1 VRREK
6 TLRLV
11 KQRLRKVAKQGREK
25 TLRIR
30 LHLRQEQ
37 EAKVARY
44 KLIKQRLRQKE
55 EAPVARETVV
65 NWEAAEKCST
75 PTNTNTSYE
84 SLLRWGENLE
94 LEPTDYSN
102 GADMEVDYHI
112 NQLADACDAVPW
124 KVEEENVKMD
134 GSEETVESVEQE
146 IQSDSHT
153 IVDMV
158 LDDIVEL
165 AMCSGGFDDPIDA
178 NDTLHDSSLWEV
190 EDAHVQEEAVVDQP
204 VKVEVEEVVA
214 MVAVDQAAEVE
225 VEDVEQLGNVR
236 PPRRSERLRFKLN
249 RNNL

>member
-1 VRREK
+1 MRLRLRKEPVQREK

-11 KQRLRKVAKQGREK
+11 KRRLRKVAKQGREK

-55 EAPVARETVV
+55 EAPVARE
-65 NWEAAEKCST
+65 
-75 PTNTNTSYE
+75 TSYE

-124 KVEEENVKMD
+124 KVEEENVKID
-134 GSEETVESVEQE
+134 GSEETVESVEEE

-153 IVDMV
+153 IVASFLDEMV
-158 LDDIVEL
+158 DL
-165 AMCSGGFDDPIDA
+165 AVVGGGYDVPTPSDTS
-178 NDTLHDSSLWEV
+178 DTLHDSGPWEYEDAHVQPQEEAIVDEQEGSADCSATTSSLWEV

-204 VKVEVEEVVA
+204 VEVPLKKI
-214 MVAVDQAAEVE
+214 
-225 VEDVEQLGNVR
+225 LG
-236 PPRRSERLRFKLN
+236 EL
-249 RNNL
+249 